1 MLLEVVWICERF
13 GGPLLDKQHN
23 TTYTQV
29 MDVG

>member
-29 MDVG
+29 VDVG

>member
-13 GGPLLDKQHN
+13 GGLLLDKQHN

-29 MDVG
+29 VDVG